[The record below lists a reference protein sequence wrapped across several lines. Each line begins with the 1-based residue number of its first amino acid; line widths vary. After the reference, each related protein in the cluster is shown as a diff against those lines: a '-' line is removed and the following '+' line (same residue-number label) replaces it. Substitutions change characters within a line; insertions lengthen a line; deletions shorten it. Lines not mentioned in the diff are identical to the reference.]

1 MDEKR
6 PLYNNLIGLVSRVMN
21 YKPSKTKELSLR
33 MMNRLRYMT
42 ALSALLFSPM
52 LFSAAEKP
60 QKVAE
65 PERQKPTKEELLS
78 PESIARISESYGH
91 FVFKSL
97 ENPVLRLNFDSV
109 IKGLND
115 AKAAKPSPMSEQE
128 YEEAVSNI
136 QEISFQEMA
145 TKNLKGADEF
155 LAKNAKEEGV
165 VELEKGKLQI
175 KILQPGTG
183 EEVTELTMPVLHYTG
198 KYLDGTTFGN
208 SYESGEPISIN
219 LHHTIPGFRQ
229 GVMGMKVGEKR
240 RIFIHPDLGY
250 GTSGQLLPNSL
261 LVFDIE
267 VTKVEPATKEDEAS
281 DDDAD
286 DSDDPNDDLSDDD
299 GNDDDTAD
307 DDSSDT
313 NDEDD
318 NSDDDTEEE

>member
-1 MDEKR
+1 
-6 PLYNNLIGLVSRVMN
+6 
-21 YKPSKTKELSLR
+21 
-33 MMNRLRYMT
+33 MMNRLRHMT
-42 ALSALLFSPM
+42 ALSALLFAPM
-52 LFSAAEKP
+52 LFCAEDKAQTP
-60 QKVAE
+60 QAE
-65 PERQKPTKEELLS
+65 HQKPKKEELLS
-78 PESIARISESYGH
+78 PENVARISESYGH
-91 FVFKSL
+91 FVYKSL

-115 AKAAKPSPMSEQE
+115 AKGGKPSPMTEQE

-145 TKNLKGADEF
+145 AKNLKEAEEF
-155 LAKNAKEEGV
+155 LTKNAKEEGV

-208 SYESGEPISIN
+208 SYETGEPISIN

-261 LVFDIE
+261 LVFEIE
-267 VTKVEPATKEDEAS
+267 VTKVEPATKEEANE
-281 DDDAD
+281 D
-286 DSDDPNDDLSDDD
+286 DSDDLSDSEDSDD
-299 GNDDDTAD
+299 VSD
-307 DDSSDT
+307 DDSSD
-313 NDEDD
+313 EDSEED
-318 NSDDDTEEE
+318 NVEEEKDAQ

>member
-1 MDEKR
+1 
-6 PLYNNLIGLVSRVMN
+6 
-21 YKPSKTKELSLR
+21 
-33 MMNRLRYMT
+33 MMNRLRHMT
-42 ALSALLFSPM
+42 ALSALLFAPM
-52 LFSAAEKP
+52 LFCAEEKAQGAPQAEHPKP
-60 QKVAE
+60 K
-65 PERQKPTKEELLS
+65 KEELLS
-78 PESIARISESYGH
+78 PENVARISESYGH
-91 FVFKSL
+91 FVYKSL

-109 IKGLND
+109 IKGLNE
-115 AKAAKPSPMSEQE
+115 AKAGTPSPMTEQE

-145 TKNLKGADEF
+145 AKNLKDAEEF

-208 SYESGEPISIN
+208 SYETGEPISIN

-261 LVFDIE
+261 LVFEIE
-267 VTKVEPATKEDEAS
+267 VTKVEPATKEESNEDES
-281 DDDAD
+281 
-286 DSDDPNDDLSDDD
+286 DDLSDSDD
-299 GNDDDTAD
+299 GDDISD
-307 DDSSDT
+307 DDSTDDDSE
-313 NDEDD
+313 EDD
-318 NSDDDTEEE
+318 GEEKDVK